1 MTAHSKAKASCVL
14 FFTTSGHD
22 NKADRKIRFK
32 KNVQIT
38 RIMLLYR

>member
-14 FFTTSGHD
+14 SFATLGHD